1 MRKSLEKCEHD
12 ELKKRGTKLLDLLKI
27 CDLEVAPSPG
37 SLKEFKVGT
46 LEILVINIEGKFF
59 CTNARCPHAGG
70 APLSEGT
77 LEGIVLTCP
86 WHEAQFRVTD
96 GQLLRGPAT
105 ENLPVYR
112 SIIKENS
119 IFIEA

>member
-1 MRKSLEKCEHD
+1 MIKVSLGKEGKD
-12 ELKKRGTKLLDLLKI
+12 VGLLKV

-37 SLKEFKVGT
+37 SLKEFKVGAI
-46 LEILVINIEGKFF
+46 EILVINIEGKFF
-59 CTNARCPHAGG
+59 CTSARCPHAGG

-96 GQLLRGPAT
+96 GQLLRGPAK
-105 ENLPVYR
+105 ENLHVF
-112 SIIKENS
+112 ENTVKDNQ

>member
-1 MRKSLEKCEHD
+1 MGQSKEEQNV
-12 ELKKRGTKLLDLLKI
+12 ELLKV

-37 SLKEFKVGT
+37 SLKEFRVGT
-46 LEILVINIEGKFF
+46 LKILVINIDGKFY
-59 CTNARCPHAGG
+59 CTSARCPHAGG

-77 LEGIVLTCP
+77 LDGEVLTCP

-105 ENLPVYR
+105 ENLRVYR
-112 SIIKENS
+112 NMVKDKH
-119 IFIEA
+119 IFIEAQVRLHAASKP